1 VEREGALGVGL
12 VLVLEQSW
20 SKVGELEEDLR
31 ELGGGNKGFHLLANH
46 WRFIK
51 IGMPNVYSC

>member
-20 SKVGELEEDLR
+20 SKVGELEEDL
-31 ELGGGNKGFHLLANH
+31 
-46 WRFIK
+46 
-51 IGMPNVYSC
+51 